1 MEIVKLMFVSQK
13 WEHRYG
19 AVQISVKTF
28 EKLAFSKDDES
39 FKIFKEFLFEK
50 SYELLID
57 EEFRVRNSIGDIM
70 QKLIEID
77 GSRIYEEFK
86 DHLIKNIQ
94 DTFKRDPK
102 GNEPS
107 SKPCKFLTY
116 FHYFGGFGGF

>member
-28 EKLAFSKDDES
+28 EKLGISKDHES

-57 EEFRVRNSIGDIM
+57 EEFRVRNSIGEIM
-70 QKLIEID
+70 QKLIQID
-77 GSRIYEEFK
+77 GSRIYQEFK

-102 GNEPS
+102 GSEPS
-107 SKPCKFLTY
+107 SKPCKFLTD
-116 FHYFGGFGGF
+116 FQ